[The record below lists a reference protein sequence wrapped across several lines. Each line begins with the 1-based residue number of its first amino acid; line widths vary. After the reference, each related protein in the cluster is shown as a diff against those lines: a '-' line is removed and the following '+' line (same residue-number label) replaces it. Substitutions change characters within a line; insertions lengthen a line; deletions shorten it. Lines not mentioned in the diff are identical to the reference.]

1 LVYHVNL
8 STITVPR
15 NKEVTKINPV
25 VTEKRSKMAEKKETH
40 SYQLTKMHK
49 IPCKDTKEATSIST

>member
-1 LVYHVNL
+1 L